1 MKSTRQPLGKALKE
15 GSRGTFYLE
24 KDGGKFCMALA
35 EVGQSSAQL
44 SRIRVGWS
52 PASFENGHRGIVLG
66 ERESLSGQPV
76 FHWVRWRGR
85 IRGESHM

>member
-35 EVGQSSAQL
+35 EVGRSSAQL
-44 SRIRVGWS
+44 SRIRVG
-52 PASFENGHRGIVLG
+52 
-66 ERESLSGQPV
+66 
-76 FHWVRWRGR
+76 
-85 IRGESHM
+85 